1 MINQSYDTIIIG
13 AGISGLTVAKHIK
26 NNYLII
32 EKNNECGG
40 LSSQYSDNG
49 YDFDYGGH
57 YFHFQNKEHIY
68 NYIKKYSNFKKY
80 IKNSK
85 VYVLNKYLPFPVQY
99 HLSFFPYQLKKN
111 ILNEIIY
118 KRKNNDNSINLE
130 EYLINSFGKSLYNVF
145 FKPFLSKY
153 YNMELK
159 QLIHSKDKGSI
170 PIPNQKEVLDGYNG
184 KKFEAIG
191 YNPAFYY
198 PENALKHFINNFS
211 QDLEKNILY
220 NTEVIKIDIKNKII
234 YTNNSQYQYKTLIN
248 TMPLKKFLKISIN
261 KNIDNIELG
270 LKNISTLITNVVLQK
285 RRKRFH
291 WAYLPDKKYPF
302 YRFGYYP
309 GQDKITGYLEQTIT
323 NNKTD
328 SKGDLD
334 SVINTLKTLGVVKY
348 KDEIKF
354 ISNKFIPVSYILFDK
369 EWENIVP
376 QTLKKLKSSNI
387 YSIGRYGSWD
397 YTSMSD
403 DIQNAIKTAEEI
415 NNGR

>member
-13 AGISGLTVAKHIK
+13 AGISGLTVAKHIR

-40 LSSQYSDNG
+40 LSGQYSDNG

-68 NYIKKYSNFKKY
+68 NYIKKYSKFTRY

-85 VYVLNKYLPFPVQY
+85 VYVLNKFMPFPVQY
-99 HLSFFPYQLKKN
+99 HLSFFPYLLKNN
-111 ILNEIIY
+111 ILNEIINM
-118 KRKNNDNSINLE
+118 KKNNDNSNNLE
-130 EYLINSFGKSLYNVF
+130 EHLIDSFGKSLYNVF

-153 YNMELK
+153 YSMELK

-170 PIPNQKEVLDGYNG
+170 PIPNKKEVLDGYNG
-184 KKFEAIG
+184 KKFKAIG

-198 PENALKHFINNFS
+198 PENALKYFINNFS
-211 QDLEKNILY
+211 KDLEKNILY

-234 YTNNSQYQYKTLIN
+234 YTNNNQYQYKKLIN
-248 TMPLKKFLKISIN
+248 TMPLKEFLKISIN
-261 KNIDNIELG
+261 KNIDNMELG
-270 LKNISTLITNVVLQK
+270 LKNISTLITNVVLKK

-291 WAYLPDKKYPF
+291 WVYLPDKECPF

-309 GQDKITGYLEQTIT
+309 GRGRISGYLEQTIT
-323 NNKTD
+323 NNKTG
-328 SKGDLD
+328 SQGGLE
-334 SVINTLKTLGVVKY
+334 SVFNILKTLGVVKY

-369 EWENIVP
+369 EWGDIVP
-376 QTLKKLKSSNI
+376 QTLKNLKSSDI

-415 NNGR
+415 NNGK